1 MNEKLIPA
9 NSPYWDYKML
19 QIINNKHKQYLDDY
33 IAEQKAKRRSKIIDN
48 ICMAL
53 CLLISNGVIAYLLF
67 FAP

>member
-19 QIINNKHKQYLDDY
+19 TLINGKRKET
-33 IAEQKAKRRSKIIDN
+33 IADRQERIKAKRRSEIIDKVCMT
-48 ICMAL
+48 ICMIFGYG
-53 CLLISNGVIAYLLF
+53 CVAYLLF